1 MAEIIDVTIWAE
13 AADDGA
19 AWWGINGLALG
30 ADGDFAIV
38 ADADTGLLAPDKRPP
53 GTGWGGAQNGM
64 LLGKRLLV
72 SGEWGGAQFAVDF
85 VLVGVGEELVQ
96 ELVGTSEIAD
106 LIGGEYRREAFLPV
120 VMAAFDFAFGL
131 GSWGI
136 EQFNAIEVEGLAELG
151 EGVGIMGVE
160 EGMEV
165 DIEGQGQAMDLED
178 AGEEIEVG
186 EEGFAVIETSAG
198 VEAGGVVEDVE
209 ESLFVVG
216 AGQPGV
222 RAGVVLPK
230 GTAVTGLPAFDGL
243 AWGFVTGI
251 WGELVGDGPAA
262 DTGAVGFKVE
272 TAEQF
277 TGDGTVGTRRF
288 YGEQFGGQSDRF
300 SRPVGVMIATGEAGR
315 PRIGATLGAGGQI
328 LGAELVVAA
337 QADAQ
342 FEGDGGWCD
351 LAGAGL
357 SEEMADQRRGKPVSE
372 LEFFIAPRVS
382 EKWILRIG
390 TDTGRSWPGCPK
402 AARPAVYQTGIG
414 AQVASPQSPILRSS
428 NQGAYKS
435 STRRQEA
442 QSIIPTLIAQP
453 FPVLI
458 AQRHAKFEHPQEDG
472 QSQWASMGAM
482 ASAVR

>member
-1 MAEIIDVTIWAE
+1 
-13 AADDGA
+13 
-19 AWWGINGLALG
+19 LALG

-106 LIGGEYRREAFLPV
+106 LIGGEDGREAFLPG

-165 DIEGQGQAMDLED
+165 DIEGQGQAMDLDD
-178 AGEEIEVG
+178 AGEEI
-186 EEGFAVIETSAG
+186 
-198 VEAGGVVEDVE
+198 EDVE

-243 AWGFVTGI
+243 AWGLVTGI

-277 TGDGTVGTRRF
+277 TGDGTVGTRGF
-288 YGEQFGGQSDRF
+288 YGEQFGGQSDRL

-402 AARPAVYQTGIG
+402 AARRAVYQTGIG

-458 AQRHAKFEHPQEDG
+458 APRHNSLNCVYVCAYALPCPVEILG
-472 QSQWASMGAM
+472 
-482 ASAVR
+482 RI

>member
-262 DTGAVGFKVE
+262 DTGAIGFEV
-272 TAEQF
+272 AAAVQF
-277 TGDGTVGTRRF
+277 AGAGTVG
-288 YGEQFGGQSDRF
+288 GGGFGGQELGEQGGNFGSPVWVVIAAGDPR
-300 SRPVGVMIATGEAGR
+300 RPGLALTG
-315 PRIGATLGAGGQI
+315 
-328 LGAELVVAA
+328 
-337 QADAQ
+337 
-342 FEGDGGWCD
+342 
-351 LAGAGL
+351 GAGL
-357 SEEMADQRRGKPVSE
+357 QVLAVEFVKARTRQAQLGGRG
-372 LEFFIAPRVS
+372 
-382 EKWILRIG
+382 
-390 TDTGRSWPGCPK
+390 
-402 AARPAVYQTGIG
+402 
-414 AQVASPQSPILRSS
+414 
-428 NQGAYKS
+428 
-435 STRRQEA
+435 
-442 QSIIPTLIAQP
+442 
-453 FPVLI
+453 
-458 AQRHAKFEHPQEDG
+458 
-472 QSQWASMGAM
+472 
-482 ASAVR
+482 